1 SLLLIRG
8 TSESATMNNVIVLLK
23 LAIIASFI
31 FLGWKYIRADNF
43 VPYVP
48 ANTGEFGVYGFS
60 GIIRAAAVVMFA
72 YVGFDAV
79 STAAQETKNPSRNMP
94 IGILGTLLVCTIL
107 YMAFSH
113 VMLGTTPYELFKGH
127 DGIAPVALA
136 IDHMGEVG
144 ADGVFVPAYPW
155 MGKAI
160 VLAILAGYTSV
171 ILVMLLGQSRVFYS
185 MSKDGLLPKAFS
197 VIHPKY
203 RTPHKSSL
211 LLMVAVSIFVLL
223 TPARV
228 AGELT
233 SIGTLFAFILVCIGV
248 MVLRR
253 QMPEAQRSF
262 RTPWVPWIPLAG
274 VAACLF
280 MMLFLPLET
289 WTRLIIWMLIGMD
302 VYYFYGSRHSRLRG
316 EKPLSA
322 RGFRTV
328 ARTAVGLSAAL
339 TVVAVLCYVTDGNK
353 VMLFIS
359 LGLAFVHVAGYK
371 SKVGVRRYREN
382 M

>member
-1 SLLLIRG
+1 
-8 TSESATMNNVIVLLK
+8 MNNVIVLLK